1 MAEMDQTGYPSIDP
15 TARPRP
21 PAPLR
26 NGNVDEQAV
35 REWIARSVSG
45 NGGTE
50 RNRRQ
55 GARHGVH

>member
-1 MAEMDQTGYPSIDP
+1 MAEGVQTGYPLIDP
-15 TARPRP
+15 APWPPP
-21 PAPLR
+21 PALLR
-26 NGNVDEQAV
+26 NGDVDEQAV